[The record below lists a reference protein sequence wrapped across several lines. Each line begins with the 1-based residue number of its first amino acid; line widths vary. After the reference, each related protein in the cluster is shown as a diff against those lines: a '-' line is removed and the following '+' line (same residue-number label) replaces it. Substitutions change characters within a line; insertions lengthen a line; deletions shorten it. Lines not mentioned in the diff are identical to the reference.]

1 MHLDLTDLRLFLA
14 ILEEGSI
21 TAGAARVNLAL
32 AAASTRIRGLE
43 ARAGVTLLE
52 RGRRGVRPT
61 PAGLALLHHARAVQ
75 AQVARLEAELKDHAG
90 GVRGMVRLP
99 ANGAACAEFLPEALP
114 AFLAAHPLIDVEPE
128 ERPSHAVLDAVT
140 TGAAELG
147 IAAAWALEGRAGLCG
162 APFRTDRL
170 VLVAP
175 RGHRLAS
182 GPALRL
188 AEALS
193 AEFVGLGTGSALQA
207 HLLAQATRAGGQLRL
222 RTHAPGFDAA
232 CRMVAAGAGVAIL
245 PENAARRHRRILA
258 IRRLAESWAVRRLM
272 LCTRAGATLT
282 PQADRLFQ
290 HLAREGQ

>member
-1 MHLDLTDLRLFLA
+1 MHLELTDLRLFLA
-14 ILEEGSI
+14 ILEAGSI

-32 AAASTRIRGLE
+32 AAASTRIRMLE

-90 GVRGMVRLP
+90 GARGLVRLP
-99 ANGAACAEFLPEALP
+99 ANGAACAEFLPEVLP

-128 ERPSHAVLDAVT
+128 EKPSHAVLDAVA

-147 IAAAWALEGRAGLCG
+147 IAAAWALEGRSDLLGS
-162 APFRTDRL
+162 PFRTDRL

-175 RGHRLAS
+175 RGHPLAS

-188 AEALS
+188 GEALA
-193 AEFVGLGTGSALQA
+193 AEFVGLGAGSALQV
-207 HLLAQATRAGGQLRL
+207 HLLAQAARLGGALRL
-222 RTHAPGFDAA
+222 RTQAPGFDAA
-232 CRMVAAGAGVAIL
+232 CRMVAAGVGVAIL
-245 PENAARRHRRILA
+245 PEIAARRHRRSLA
-258 IRRLAESWAVRRLM
+258 IRRLAEPWAVRRLL
-272 LCTRAGATLT
+272 LCTRVGATLT
-282 PQADRLFQ
+282 PQARSLLA
-290 HLAREGQ
+290 HLRN